1 MKTAIDTSSREY
13 TEWMAAVWKANAER
27 NKQLKAVQ
35 GVSILEKHNGI
46 LPDDI
51 YELLS

>member
-1 MKTAIDTSSREY
+1 MKTVIDTSSREY
-13 TEWMAAVWKANAER
+13 TEWMAAVWKANDAR
-27 NKQLKAVQ
+27 NKQLASVK
-35 GVSILEKHNGI
+35 GTSILGKHSGV

>member
-1 MKTAIDTSSREY
+1 MKTVIDTSSREY
-13 TEWMAAVWKANAER
+13 VEWAAGVWKANDAR
-27 NKQLKAVQ
+27 NKQLASIK
-35 GVSILEKHNGI
+35 GTSILEKHYGV